1 MSRDKDSLSPPKWV
15 DRLLRWRLPEEQI
28 EEVQGD
34 MHELYA
40 QWVNEI
46 GTRKARFR
54 YTFNAFTFLRPL
66 PKPKPVF
73 QARNHYLTATPLTM
87 IHNYF
92 TIAFRNLLRHKSFSF
107 INISGLTLGLT
118 ACLLIG
124 LFVRDEKSFDTF
136 IPEGE
141 RIYRIYYKVS
151 GEDTRD
157 QACTTAMLATV
168 IKQNFPEVKQT
179 LRILSSNN
187 SVYVEAGDKKM
198 YEQGGILADSTFF
211 DLFPLPLTYGSFKSA
226 LSDPASIIISQNM
239 AERFYGNEDPVGKQ
253 LVLEKQSF
261 QIKAVFR
268 DNANFHLPI
277 HYILP
282 MQASGLSE
290 QDLQNWDW
298 YAFYNYVRLKQG
310 TDVQSLQAKFAAFTD
325 PFLNKGEGGFIFKP
339 AFQALQDIHLYSSDF
354 KFDMAER
361 GNITY
366 VKALTII
373 ALFILLIAC
382 FNFVNLATAKSLQR
396 AKEVGVR
403 KTIGATRKQLM
414 TQYISETVLLTLLSI
429 CISVVLTYLILPWM
443 NAFTEK
449 NIVFDLFTNPFIIP
463 LLLLLTVVVGILA
476 GFYPALV
483 LSGFQPV
490 KVLKSGL
497 VTDSLPG
504 SVPWLRHVLVV
515 TQFSL
520 SVLLIIGAI
529 VVITQVNYL
538 HNKDLGFEKEQI
550 LFFPLRG
557 DNLYKN
563 YESFKQELLRSP
575 SIASVSVGYGFPGDI
590 FGDGLMSIPRNGQQK
605 KATQLMVDHDYIKTL
620 GLELVAGRDFSKEM
634 ATDGKQAFII
644 NETAVKELGLGSPEQ
659 ALGETLLWPTWRNP
673 DSVKKAQIIGV
684 VKDFHYKSLYDKVE
698 PAVLQIYPE
707 AYSRVAVKMKTAD
720 IGNTIQYVK
729 NIWNKFSPEY
739 PIEYRFMDESFDQMY
754 KAEDK
759 LKSLLGIFT
768 ATTIFVACLGLF
780 GLAAYAAERRK
791 KEIGIRKVLGAS
803 AEGIVVLLL
812 KEFVKLVVLALVI
825 ATPVAWYMM
834 SNWLDDFPYRI
845 NLEWWIFA
853 VAGSIAILI
862 ALLTVSF
869 QSVKA
874 ALINPIKYLR
884 SE

>member
-1 MSRDKDSLSPPKWV
+1 MNRPNHTHPPRWI
-15 DRLLRWRLPEEQI
+15 DCFLRWRLPQEQF

-40 QWVNEI
+40 YWVGEM
-46 GTRKARFR
+46 GEKKACLK
-54 YTFNAFTFLRPL
+54 YILSAITFLRPL
-66 PKPKPVF
+66 PRNKSAF
-73 QARNHYLTATPLTM
+73 QPRNQYLTANPFTM

-92 TIAFRNLLRHKSFSF
+92 TIAFRNLLRHKGFSF
-107 INISGLTLGLT
+107 INIAGLTLGLT
-118 ACLLIG
+118 ACLLIA
-124 LFVRDEKSFDTF
+124 LFVRDEKSFDKF

-157 QACTTAMLATV
+157 QACTTAMLSSV
-168 IKQNFPEVKQT
+168 IKQNFPEAEQT

-187 SVYVEAGDKKM
+187 SVYFEAGDKKM

-211 DLFPLPLTYGSFKSA
+211 HLFPLPLRYGSLKNA
-226 LSDPASIIISQNM
+226 LSEPASIVISEDM
-239 AERFYGNEDPVGKQ
+239 AERFFGEEDPVGKEII
-253 LVLEKQSF
+253 LEKQPL
-261 QIKAVFR
+261 QVKAVFQ

-282 MQASGLSE
+282 MKASGLSE

-298 YAFYNYVRLKQG
+298 YGFYNYVRVKQG
-310 TDVQSLQAKFAAFTD
+310 TDLKALQSKFTAFTD

-339 AFQALQDIHLYSSDF
+339 AFQALHNIHLYSSDF
-354 KFDMAER
+354 KFDIALR

-366 VKALTII
+366 VHALIII

-403 KTIGATRKQLM
+403 KTIGATRKQLI
-414 TQYISETVLLTLLSI
+414 TQYISETVLLTF
-429 CISVVLTYLILPWM
+429 ISVCMAVVLTYLILPWL
-443 NAFTEK
+443 NDFAEK
-449 NIVFDLFTNPFIIP
+449 NIVLDLFTNPFILP
-463 LLLLLTVVVGILA
+463 SLLLLTVVVGVLA

-497 VTDSLPG
+497 ITDSLPG
-504 SVPWLRHVLVV
+504 KIPWLRHGLVV
-515 TQFSL
+515 VQFSL

-538 HNKDLGFEKEQI
+538 HNKDLGFDKEQI
-550 LFFPLRG
+550 MFFPMRG
-557 DNLYKN
+557 DQMFKN
-563 YESFKQELLRSP
+563 YESFKQELLQSS
-575 SIASVSVGYGFPGDI
+575 SIASVAVGYGFPGDI

-605 KATQLMVDHDYIKTL
+605 KATLMMADYDYIKTL
-620 GLELVAGRDFSKEM
+620 GLELIAGRDFSKEM
-634 ATDGKQAFII
+634 KTDGEQAFII
-644 NETAVKELGLGSPEQ
+644 NETAVKELGLGTPEQ

-673 DSVKKAQIIGV
+673 DSVKRAQIIGV

-707 AYSRVAVKMKTAD
+707 AYSRVAVKMKTAN
-720 IGNTIQYVK
+720 IGNTINYVK
-729 NIWNKFSPEY
+729 TTWNKFSPDY
-739 PIEYRFMDESFDQMY
+739 PIEYRFLDESFDQMY

-812 KEFVKLVVLALVI
+812 KDFVKLVVLALVI
-825 ATPVAWYMM
+825 ATPVAWYLMN
-834 SNWLDDFPYRI
+834 NWLDNFPYRI
-845 NLEWWIFA
+845 DLEWWIFA
-853 VAGSIAILI
+853 AAGIIAIGI

-874 ALINPIKYLR
+874 ALINPIRYLR